1 MLLRRPRFDLNMTL
15 VRRILK
21 RRFFHGPSQQPV
33 DTSQPLPTTRDQSV
47 YTLHEDVYSSR
58 SEPCK
63 NNRAY
68 QITEIVMEVHRVSR
82 YREVEHALRLTDLK
96 QSLYDEGKILMDKV
110 LVTLHGDEHRQR
122 RSVES
127 QLFRRNF
134 FRVYENDVFPGL
146 LRDTL
151 DQFLSG
157 ESADLKELGYR
168 IMVHLS
174 LSFAGIDRIDGTIEE
189 ADAQHRL
196 LIQLGQAATIGQ
208 YKGDREPIF
217 QEIRDAIDEFR
228 ERFFLPSRARRVAL
242 INDYREGKISDEALP
257 RDILTILLMH
267 NDDLGMPD
275 ELMVREVAF
284 FYLAAS
290 HTSVHTLVHATHEL
304 FSWCQRQGSSPT
316 DVVKDTHQLQR
327 FVLESMRLH
336 PSSPEA
342 WRRAEASVSLADG
355 TVVPAGDKVVIDL
368 QTANRD
374 PEVFGKDA
382 SEFNPLRQ
390 IEGRTSRAGMSFGGG
405 MHVCLGMNLVA
416 GTLLRD
422 GEAPKPDNH
431 QFGTVTLIIKELIER
446 GMRPNPDQAPQK
458 IEASERDVWAS
469 YPVLF

>member
-1 MLLRRPRFDLNMTL
+1 
-15 VRRILK
+15 
-21 RRFFHGPSQQPV
+21 
-33 DTSQPLPTTRDQSV
+33 
-47 YTLHEDVYSSR
+47 
-58 SEPCK
+58 
-63 NNRAY
+63 
-68 QITEIVMEVHRVSR
+68 MEVHRVST
-82 YREVEHALRLTDLK
+82 YHDVEHALRITDLK

-122 RSVES
+122 RSIES
-127 QLFRRNF
+127 QLFRKNF
-134 FRVYENDVFPGL
+134 FRVYENEVFPDL
-146 LRDTL
+146 LRETL
-151 DQFLSG
+151 DQFLTDS
-157 ESADLKELGYR
+157 SLDLKELGYR

-174 LSFAGIDRIDGTIEE
+174 LSFAGIDRIDGTVEE

-208 YKGDREPIF
+208 FKGDREPIF
-217 QEIRDAIDEFR
+217 QEIREAIDEFR
-228 ERFFLPSRARRVAL
+228 ERFFLPSRARRLATL
-242 INDYREGKISDEALP
+242 EDYQAGNISEEALP

-267 NDDLGMPD
+267 DAELSMPD

-304 FSWCQRQGSSPT
+304 FNWCANENKTPEEI
-316 DVVKDTHQLQR
+316 VANPHQLQR

-342 WRRAEASVSLADG
+342 WRRAEADVTLADG
-355 TVVPAGDKVVIDL
+355 RLIPKGDKVVVEL

-374 PEVFGKDA
+374 ATVFGDDA
-382 SEFNPLRQ
+382 TEFNPQRAIQ
-390 IEGRTSRAGMSFGGG
+390 GRISPAGMSFGGG

-416 GTLLRD
+416 GTVLRD
-422 GEAPKPDNH
+422 GEAPNPENH

-446 GMRPNPDQAPQK
+446 GMLPNPDQLPQK
-458 IEASERDVWAS
+458 IEASERDVWAT